1 MDKETVVYIH
11 NGMLVI
17 KRNTFESFLFLK
29 KKKLFYMFKFFSV
42 DIFCTF
48 KMKRKLELP
57 FISCYRALNLTIKF
71 SASTKTKKFTLK
83 WWKLP

>member
-1 MDKETVVYIH
+1 MDKETVVNIH
-11 NGMLVI
+11 NGILVI
-17 KRNTFESFLFLK
+17 KKNTFESFFFL
-29 KKKLFYMFKFFSV
+29 KKKLFYMFQFFSV